1 MLVSHRERFIYLKTV
16 KTAGTSV
23 EIFLEPHCRDD
34 TRTPTHACAEHVS
47 PAGIVGARGPDVD
60 HHRYYNHMPAER
72 VRAAIGEA
80 IWAGY
85 TKIACIRDPFDKVVS
100 AFWMAHKD
108 DPPAPPSVRDR
119 FLNYVR
125 KGAPPVDRAVYTI
138 DDTPCCDVFF
148 RYETLSA
155 DLASFCRSRG
165 LAFEPERLGRYKAQ
179 HRPAH
184 LPLVSYYDKETL
196 DIVRRM
202 YAPDFDW
209 FGYPRAPEWTEALI

>member
-34 TRTPTHACAEHVS
+34 ARTPTHACAEHVS

-72 VRAAIGEA
+72 VRAAIGE
-80 IWAGY
+80 
-85 TKIACIRDPFDKVVS
+85 
-100 AFWMAHKD
+100 
-108 DPPAPPSVRDR
+108 
-119 FLNYVR
+119 
-125 KGAPPVDRAVYTI
+125 
-138 DDTPCCDVFF
+138 
-148 RYETLSA
+148 E
-155 DLASFCRSRG
+155 
-165 LAFEPERLGRYKAQ
+165 
-179 HRPAH
+179 
-184 LPLVSYYDKETL
+184 ETL

-209 FGYPRAPEWTEALI
+209 SGYPRAPEWTEALI